1 VNVETRQI
9 VALEVTKEYVHDGTR
24 LERLVED
31 KGIEPIIKVR
41 RNAVKGLRDA
51 HSYKIGYRFNVK
63 VVDGEV

>member
-1 VNVETRQI
+1 MRGFI
-9 VALEVTKEYVHDGTR
+9 GDGAYDSR
-24 LERLVED
+24 CNFNLLDE

-41 RNAVKGLRDA
+41 RNTVKGCRDA

>member
-1 VNVETRQI
+1 MRGFI
-9 VALEVTKEYVHDGTR
+9 GDGAYDSR
-24 LERLVED
+24 CNFNLLDE

-41 RNAVKGLRDA
+41 RNTVKGLRDA

>member
-1 VNVETRQI
+1 VDVRGFI
-9 VALEVTKEYVHDGTR
+9 SDGAYDSR
-24 LERLVED
+24 CNFNLLDE

>member
-1 VNVETRQI
+1 MRGFI
-9 VALEVTKEYVHDGTR
+9 GDGAYDSR
-24 LERLVED
+24 CNFNLLDE